1 MSDVLDLG
9 GPVIG
14 AEEREAVDRV
24 LRSGRLAQGAEVEAF
39 ERELTT
45 ELSGTRF
52 AVAVASGTA
61 ALDLALAAL
70 GVGEGDEVVTT
81 PFTFPATVN
90 AVLRSG
96 ATVRFADIGDDFLLD
111 PLAVAAAVTHRT
123 ALILAVHLYG
133 LP

>member
-24 LRSGRLAQGAEVEAF
+24 LRSGRLAQGPEVEAF
-39 ERELTT
+39 ERELTA

-61 ALDLALAAL
+61 ALDLALSAL
-70 GVGEGDEVVTT
+70 GVGEGD
-81 PFTFPATVN
+81 
-90 AVLRSG
+90 
-96 ATVRFADIGDDFLLD
+96 
-111 PLAVAAAVTHRT
+111 
-123 ALILAVHLYG
+123 
-133 LP
+133 